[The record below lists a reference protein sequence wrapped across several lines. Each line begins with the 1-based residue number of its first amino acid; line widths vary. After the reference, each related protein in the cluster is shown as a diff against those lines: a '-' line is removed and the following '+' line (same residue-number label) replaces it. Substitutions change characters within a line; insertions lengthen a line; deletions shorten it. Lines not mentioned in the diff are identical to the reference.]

1 VLRCGTEE
9 GGHGKLG
16 CRDALMADEVDALVH
31 LPQERLF
38 LVLHQE
44 WQMTLAVLVL
54 AAVPH
59 EVGINCQHCM
69 R

>member
-1 VLRCGTEE
+1 
-9 GGHGKLG
+9 
-16 CRDALMADEVDALVH
+16 MADEVDALVH

-54 AAVPH
+54 AAVHH

-69 R
+69 Q